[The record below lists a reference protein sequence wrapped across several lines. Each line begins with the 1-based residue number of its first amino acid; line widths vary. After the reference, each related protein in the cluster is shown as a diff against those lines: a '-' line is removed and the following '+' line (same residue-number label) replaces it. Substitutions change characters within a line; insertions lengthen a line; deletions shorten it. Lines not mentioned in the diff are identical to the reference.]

1 MVDYDYFCR
10 KCTYY
15 DFSFDRGIICK
26 ITNQKPYY
34 QDKCPNFIRN
44 AKREQELIHDQK
56 RINDFE
62 ARRESNKFFT
72 LEKKGLE
79 KGILGG
85 VIMMGIALI
94 WFFAGIAGGYIFF
107 YPPILFIIGLYAFIK
122 GLRRGNLAGKSKNY
136 NPYQNSEEKK
146 EIN

>member
-15 DFSFDRGIICK
+15 DFSFDWGIICK

-34 QDKCPNFIRN
+34 QDKCPNFIRDS
-44 AKREQELIHDQK
+44 KREQELIQDQK
-56 RINDFE
+56 RIRDFK
-62 ARRESNKFFT
+62 ARDSNKFFT
-72 LEKKGLE
+72 LEKKGIE

-107 YPPILFIIGLYAFIK
+107 YTPILFIIGVYAFVK
-122 GLRRGNLAGKSKNY
+122 GLKRGNLAGKSKHY